1 VKLKMT
7 VKHEFAALFE
17 PTAPIGFFDSGVGG
31 TTVLAEVRALLPNEP
46 LLYLADQARCPYG
59 LHDQATLRSFALD
72 DVRWLLEAGVK
83 IIVVACNTASAAAL
97 RWLRS
102 LFPDVLFVGM
112 VPALKPAAQST
123 RSGVVGVLATP
134 ATMQGRLLREVMACL
149 PDGVTVIEQVA
160 PGLVKLIE
168 EGRLEDEAMV
178 ILLQSYLDPIIEAGA
193 DTLVLGCTHYPF
205 LIPLINKLAAPEASG
220 RQGEGNDTPTDDGA
234 SGRQGNIQA
243 PSPYRPLAH
252 SPTRRPPQL
261 TIVDAAPAVAQ
272 QVKRVLEKHHLSHP
286 TSEAT
291 RTDKGTLTYATT
303 GPVAPYRTLLT
314 RLGVPEG
321 EVILAEGHPAVG

>member
-1 VKLKMT
+1 
-7 VKHEFAALFE
+7 
-17 PTAPIGFFDSGVGG
+17 
-31 TTVLAEVRALLPNEP
+31 

-72 DVRWLLEAGVK
+72 CVRWLLEAGVK
-83 IIVVACNTASAAAL
+83 IIIVACNTASAAAL
-97 RWLRS
+97 HRLRS

-134 ATMQGRLLREVMACL
+134 ATMQGRLLREVMARL

-178 ILLQSYLDPIIEAGA
+178 SLLQSYLQPIIEAGA
-193 DTLVLGCTHYPF
+193 DTLVLGCTHYPY
-205 LIPLINKLAAPEASG
+205 LIPLINKLA
-220 RQGEGNDTPTDDGA
+220 
-234 SGRQGNIQA
+234 
-243 PSPYRPLAH
+243 
-252 SPTRRPPQL
+252 PQL

-272 QVKRVLEKHHLSHP
+272 QVKRVLEKHHLCHP
-286 TSEAT
+286 TS
-291 RTDKGTLTYATT
+291 DNSLIYATT
-303 GPVAPYRTLLT
+303 APVAPYRTLLM

-321 EVILAEGHPAVG
+321 KVILAEGHPAVG